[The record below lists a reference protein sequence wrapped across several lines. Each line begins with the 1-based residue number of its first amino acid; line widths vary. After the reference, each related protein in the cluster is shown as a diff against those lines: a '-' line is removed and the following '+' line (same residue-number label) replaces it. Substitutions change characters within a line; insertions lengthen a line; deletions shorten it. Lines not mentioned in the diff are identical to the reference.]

1 MSKVLHLWS
10 NGKCHLQEKMEKN
23 TWTRRGLAP
32 WSYKFVNTC
41 TRHMSFATQGA
52 PSKRVFARGTAQG
65 CSLVIQKW
73 WMLMRWFGSKSS
85 FGGSMPCM
93 SGSFCWDMM
102 DVQVKSSKRACKNS
116 KSSQDG
122 TAKRETLGAIFPYI
136 RTIDWTSCWYFTWYL
151 PWCQISRHHE
161 KHLIFAQPD
170 SPRCWFSLWAP
181 DGEGR
186 HEGFEA
192 ASAASIKK
200 GCKHAVNLMVSTVT
214 WGSWPR
220 FPKIDL
226 LFLQDLGIS
235 GNVKRRKK
243 EKRWKTVFFQRGQ
256 VTPKSHFATARAV
269 PTKSRSL
276 KAFCWIATG

>member
-1 MSKVLHLWS
+1 
-10 NGKCHLQEKMEKN
+10 MEKY
-23 TWTRRGLAP
+23 TWTRRGLGP

-41 TRHMSFATQGA
+41 TVLGTCPLQPKALHGNAFSRTA
-52 PSKRVFARGTAQG
+52 TAQG

-102 DVQVKSSKRACKNS
+102 DVQVKSSKGACKNS
-116 KSSQDG
+116 KSSQDE

-170 SPRCWFSLWAP
+170 SSRCWFSLWAP

-192 ASAASIKK
+192 ASAALIKK

-220 FPKIDL
+220 FPKIAL